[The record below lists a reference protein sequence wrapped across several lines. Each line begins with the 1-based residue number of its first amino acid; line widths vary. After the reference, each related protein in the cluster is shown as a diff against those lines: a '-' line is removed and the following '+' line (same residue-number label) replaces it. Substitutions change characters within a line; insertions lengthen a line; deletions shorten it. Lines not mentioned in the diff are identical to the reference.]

1 MARTN
6 EAERIVRAF
15 WQLMASNDFNS
26 VMEVLALDF
35 VLEWPQSMERIR
47 GAQNFA
53 KMNSDYP
60 TSGRWS
66 FTINKLVAD
75 NIEVVTQVSVTDGSQ
90 SAEPISFFTVKDG
103 KITKLVEY
111 WPDPFVAQANKSH
124 LVEQML

>member
-1 MARTN
+1 
-6 EAERIVRAF
+6 
-15 WQLMASNDFNS
+15 MASNDFNS

-111 WPDPFVAQANKSH
+111 WPDPFVAQANRSH